1 MRKTL
6 TIQWEKMYDKVNEF
20 KILLVEDNPGDVR
33 LVEIFLGESDLR
45 DSVIINE
52 KTLSGAIEALNKTP
66 FDVVLL
72 DFNLLDSN
80 GFDTLQNLFEAH
92 PKANVIVFT
101 GMEDNSLG
109 IRALQAG
116 AQDYLVKGN
125 FGSDFLAKTLR
136 YAIERNRS
144 SQRLEEAEREANKS
158 KERYERIFSL
168 SKDAIY
174 ITKEN
179 GKFVEF
185 NEATSR
191 LFGYTEEEL
200 KNIDAGVLYESSEER
215 NNVIDAINE
224 NTFVQDHPI
233 NICTKDGAIRHCLI
247 TANLVDEEGEKEY
260 HGIIRD
266 ITEQREAD
274 ELRKQNEIA
283 EERDQLRGQLLTTVS
298 HEMRTPMNAIMGL
311 VDLLLKDDLSEEQ
324 LSYLSSVKNSSEHL
338 LRMIN
343 DILELQKIHFDIKL
357 EEGPFDLHDTLMNL
371 INIQYSTV
379 KDVSIAI
386 NIDKNVPRFIVG
398 DQKRLNQILINL
410 VSNAFKFTEKGEVI
424 IRVKTLEQEKD
435 NVKLGFEVEDTGIGM
450 PADKLESIFDPFVR
464 VRDTNKKFYPGIG
477 LGLSIVNKIVKLMK
491 GEISVT
497 SELDKGSTFSFHI
510 LTKSSKEKPQS
521 PPKNGTPKITA
532 APKTEK
538 TPKINGN
545 NAHPADSGEH
555 NKIHILLAEDNLM
568 NQLVTKKQLER
579 DGVFELT
586 IAENGQIATEI
597 VQQKDFKIVL
607 MDIQMPVMDGYEA
620 TEYIRNVLNIPP
632 EKLPI
637 LAITAHADVV
647 DDEKYKESGMQNCI
661 VKPVSDWQAVIEK
674 INYYINLNKDAQN
687 EKKNNLILVAEP

>member
-185 NEATSR
+185 NEATSK

-200 KNIDAGVLYESSEER
+200 KDIDAGVLYESAEER
-215 NNVIDAINE
+215 KSVIDAINE

-233 NICTKDGAIRHCLI
+233 NICTQDGAVRHCLI

-324 LSYLSSVKNSSEHL
+324 LSYLTSVKSSSEHL

-357 EEGPFDLHDTLMNL
+357 EEGSFDLHDTLMNL

-424 IRVKTLEQEKD
+424 IRVKTLEQEED

-497 SELDKGSTFSFHI
+497 SELDKGSTFSFYI
-510 LTKSSKEKPQS
+510 LTQVTSGGKIKPPS
-521 PPKNGTPKITA
+521 PKPHPIPPKPDPVTNGRTT
-532 APKTEK
+532 
-538 TPKINGN
+538 
-545 NAHPADSGEH
+545 HPTNSED
-555 NKIHILLAEDNLM
+555 KIHILLAEDNLM

-586 IAENGQIATEI
+586 IAENGQIATQI

-607 MDIQMPVMDGYEA
+607 MDIQMPIMDGYEA
-620 TEYIRNVLNIPP
+620 TEHMRNVLNIPP
-632 EKLPI
+632 KKLPI
-637 LAITAHADVV
+637 LAMTAHADVV
-647 DDEKYKESGMQNCI
+647 DDEKYKDSGMQDCI
-661 VKPVSDWQAVIEK
+661 VKPVSNWQEVIEK
-674 INYYINLNKDAQN
+674 IKNYIDAGEDLYS
-687 EKKNNLILVAEP
+687 EKKSSHILVTEP